1 MSRKEV
7 EDAITSFWVKNKT
20 FERSVNERPENK
32 EYVFYDGPPF
42 ATGLPHHGHILS
54 LVTKD
59 LFPRYYTMKGYRVT
73 RRWGWDCHGLPI
85 ENIVEKDLKI
95 KEKKQIEELGVDK
108 FNETART
115 KVLHFVDE
123 WKKTVDRIGKWI
135 EFDDSYKTMDPT
147 YMESIWHIFK
157 TIYDKGFIYEG
168 KKVLMYC
175 PRCETPLANSEI
187 QMDNSYKDITEKTA
201 TIGFKVKD
209 KEEYLLAWTTTPWT
223 LIGNVAIAVNPKL
236 DYLKVDVFGKI
247 FIVAKD
253 LVENIFAD
261 YKVIEEIKG
270 SKLIGIEYEPL
281 YEMETE
287 GKKGWYV
294 IDGGDDVTSEDGT
307 GLVHMAIYGE
317 FDYVQIRKHD
327 LPIIQHID
335 KSGKLKDGPKQWHG
349 KWFKDLDGDVLED
362 LSNRGILVEA
372 KSYTHSYPFC
382 YRCETPLIYNAVDSW
397 FVDIG
402 KIKSKLL
409 DSAKEINWHPNNV
422 ETRFNNIVET
432 APDWSISRNR
442 FWATAI
448 PVWKCDCGE
457 EKVIGSIKELQECA
471 TTKVSDNVDL
481 HKHVVDKIKLKC
493 KCGKEMTRIPEV
505 LDCWFE
511 SGSMPYASKHFPFE
525 NEDWLKDHFPADFI
539 SEYIGQVRAWFYY
552 MHVIGVLLMDKP
564 SFKHCVVN
572 GNILAED
579 GNKMSKSKGNFTDP
593 NKLLDEFGADAFRF
607 YLMGSQV
614 MNAQDMNFSDDG
626 LKEINRK
633 LVNILSNVKRFY
645 ELFGSENSK
654 FDNEDSKNIMD
665 KWMISKTNKLVK
677 DATQNLDEYNTVK
690 VCAGVLDFVD
700 VLSTW
705 YVRRSRARFRA
716 EGAKK
721 DEAIQTLAFALDRLS
736 KVMAPITP
744 FIAEE
749 IYHSL
754 RGTNFTK
761 DVSSSDDT
769 FSAGLLAGKSAVSVH
784 LEDWPMFSEKKIDAK
799 LEEEMVTVREI
810 VSKAL
815 DERTKA
821 KIPVKQ
827 PLAKITV
834 ATPKEVREELKQPI
848 MDELNVKEVVLNKG
862 EELVVELD
870 TKMTPELEQE
880 GAAREIMRKVNDMRK
895 KAGLTLNDR
904 INLAVKTESDLIKQ
918 AVEKFNSDIASSVQ
932 ADKLELANN
941 NGTEFTIKEQ
951 KVVIELKKK

>member
-7 EDAITSFWVKNKT
+7 EDAITSFWLKNKT

-59 LFPRYYTMKGYRVT
+59 LFPRYHTMKGHRVT

-95 KEKKQIEELGVDK
+95 KVKKEIEEMGVDK

-115 KVLHFVDE
+115 KVLHFASE
-123 WKKTVDRIGKWI
+123 WKKTVGRIGKWI
-135 EFDDSYKTMDPT
+135 EFDNSYKTMDQT

-157 TIYDKGFIYEG
+157 TLYDKDLIYEG

-201 TIGFKVKD
+201 TIGFKIKD

-236 DYLKVDVFGKI
+236 DYVKVDVFGKI

-253 LVENIFAD
+253 LVETIFKD
-261 YKVIEEIKG
+261 YKVLEEIKG
-270 SKLIGIEYEPL
+270 KKLIGIEYEPL
-281 YEMETE
+281 YEMETN

-294 IDGGDDVTSEDGT
+294 IDGGEEVTSEEGT

-317 FDYVQIRKHD
+317 FDYIQIRKHD
-327 LPIIQHID
+327 LPVIQHINQ
-335 KSGKLKDGPKQWHG
+335 SGKLSAGPKQWIG
-349 KWFKDLDGDVLED
+349 KWFKDLDGEVLED
-362 LSNRGILVEA
+362 LYNRGILVEA
-372 KSYTHSYPFC
+372 KNYTHSYPFC
-382 YRCETPLIYNAVDSW
+382 YRCDTPLIYNAVDSW
-397 FVDIG
+397 FVDIQ
-402 KIKSKLL
+402 KIKPKLIKK
-409 DSAKEINWHPNNV
+409 AKEINWHPKNMEV
-422 ETRFNNIVET
+422 RFNHILET

-448 PVWKCDCGE
+448 PVWRCECE
-457 EKVIGSIKELQECA
+457 EIKAIGSIKELQDNA
-471 TTKVSDNVDL
+471 TTKVSDDVDL

-525 NEDWLKDHFPADFI
+525 NKDWLKGHFPADFI
-539 SEYIGQVRAWFYY
+539 SEYVGQVRAWFYY
-552 MHVIGVLLMDKP
+552 MHVIGVSFMDNP
-564 SFKHCVVN
+564 PFKHCVVN

-579 GNKMSKSKGNFTDP
+579 GNKMSKSKNNYTDP

-614 MNAQDMNFSDDG
+614 MNAQDMNFSDEG
-626 LKEINRK
+626 LREVSRK

-645 ELFGSENSK
+645 ELFGSENSE
-654 FDNEDSKNIMD
+654 FDKEDSKNILD
-665 KWMISKTNKLVK
+665 KWMVSKTNRLVK
-677 DATQNLDEYNTVK
+677 DATETLDAYNTVK
-690 VCAGVLDFVD
+690 VCSDILDFVD

-705 YVRRSRARFRA
+705 FVRRSRDRFKS
-716 EGAKK
+716 EGKEKAN
-721 DEAIQTLAFALDRLS
+721 AIRTLAFALDRLS

-749 IYHSL
+749 VYHAL
-754 RGTNFTK
+754 RGTSFTK
-761 DVSSSDDT
+761 D
-769 FSAGLLAGKSAVSVH
+769 VSVH
-784 LEDWPMFSEKKIDAK
+784 LEDWPTFNEKKIDAK

-821 KIPVKQ
+821 KIAVKQ

-848 MDELNVKEVVLNKG
+848 MDELNVKEVILKKG
-862 EELVVELD
+862 EELIVELD

-904 INLAVKTESDLIKQ
+904 IDLAVQTESDLIKQ
-918 AVEKFNSDIASSVQ
+918 AVEKFNSDISNSVQ

-941 NGTEFTIKEQ
+941 KGIEFTIKEQ

>member
-7 EDAITSFWVKNKT
+7 EDSITSFWVKNKT
-20 FERSVNERPENK
+20 FERSVEERPENK

-73 RRWGWDCHGLPI
+73 RKWGWDCHGLPI

-95 KEKKQIEELGVDK
+95 KVKKEIEEMGVDK

-115 KVLHFVDE
+115 KVLHFASE
-123 WKKTVDRIGKWI
+123 WKKTVGRIGKWI
-135 EFDDSYKTMDPT
+135 EFDNSYKTMDQT
-147 YMESIWHIFK
+147 YMESIWNIFK
-157 TIYDKGFIYEG
+157 TLYDKKLIYEG

-201 TIGFKVKD
+201 TVGFKIKD
-209 KEEYLLAWTTTPWT
+209 SEEHLLAWTTTPWT
-223 LIGNVAIAVNPKL
+223 LIGNVAIAINPKL
-236 DYLKVDVFGKI
+236 DYVKADVFGKI

-253 LVENIFAD
+253 LVDTVFKE
-261 YKVIEEIKG
+261 YKVIKEIKG
-270 SKLIGIEYEPL
+270 KELIGLEYEPL
-281 YEMETE
+281 YEMNTN

-317 FDYVQIRKHD
+317 FDYIQIRKHD
-327 LPIIQHID
+327 LPVIQHINQ
-335 KSGKLKDGPKQWHG
+335 SGKLCAGPKQWQG
-349 KWFKDLDGDVLED
+349 KWFKDLDGEVLED
-362 LSNRGILVEA
+362 LYNRGLLVEA
-372 KSYTHSYPFC
+372 KDYTHSYPFC
-382 YRCETPLIYNAVDSW
+382 YRCDTPLIYNAVDSW

-402 KIKSKLL
+402 KIKPKLMKK
-409 DSAKEINWHPNNV
+409 AKEINWHPKNMEV
-422 ETRFNNIVET
+422 RFNHILET

-448 PVWKCDCGE
+448 PVWRCECCEIKA
-457 EKVIGSIKELQECA
+457 IGSIKELQDNA
-471 TTKVSDNVDL
+471 TTKVSNDVDL

-511 SGSMPYASKHFPFE
+511 SGSMPYAAKHFPFE
-525 NEDWLKDHFPADFI
+525 NKDWLKGHFPADFI
-539 SEYIGQVRAWFYY
+539 SEYVGQVRAWFYY
-552 MHVIGVLLMDKP
+552 MHVIGVAFMDKP
-564 SFKHCVVN
+564 PFKHCVVN

-579 GNKMSKSKGNFTDP
+579 GNKMSKSKKNYTDP

-626 LKEINRK
+626 LREVSRK

-645 ELFGSENSK
+645 ELFGKENSE
-654 FDNEDSKNIMD
+654 FDNEDSKNILD
-665 KWMISKTNKLVK
+665 KWMVSKTNRLVK
-677 DATQNLDEYNTVK
+677 DATETLDAYNTVK
-690 VCAGVLDFVD
+690 VCSDILDFVD

-716 EGAKK
+716 EGTKK
-721 DEAIQTLAFALDRLS
+721 DEAIGTLAFVLDRLS

-749 IYHSL
+749 VYHAL
-754 RGTNFTK
+754 RGTAFTK
-761 DVSSSDDT
+761 D
-769 FSAGLLAGKSAVSVH
+769 VSVH
-784 LEDWPMFSEKKIDAK
+784 LEDWPTFNKKKIDDK

-815 DERTKA
+815 DERTKV
-821 KIPVKQ
+821 KIAVKQ
-827 PLAKITV
+827 PLAKLT
-834 ATPKEVREELKQPI
+834 ATTPKEIRDELKQPI

-880 GAAREIMRKVNDMRK
+880 GAAREIMRKINDMRK

-904 INLAVKTESDLIKQ
+904 IELAVQTDSDLIKQ
-918 AVEKFNSDIASSVQ
+918 AIEKFNSDIVSSVQ

-941 NGTEFTIKEQ
+941 KGNEFTIKEQ
-951 KVVIELKKK
+951 KVVIELAKK

>member
-7 EDAITSFWVKNKT
+7 EDAITSFWLKNKT

-59 LFPRYYTMKGYRVT
+59 LFPRYHTMKGYRVT

-95 KEKKQIEELGVDK
+95 KVKKEIEEMGVDK

-115 KVLHFVDE
+115 KVLHFASE
-123 WKKTVDRIGKWI
+123 WKKTVGRIGKWI
-135 EFDDSYKTMDPT
+135 EFDNSYKTMDQT
-147 YMESIWHIFK
+147 YMESIWNIFK
-157 TIYDKGFIYEG
+157 TLYDKKLIYEG

-201 TIGFKVKD
+201 TIGFKIKNS
-209 KEEYLLAWTTTPWT
+209 EEYLLAWTTTPWT
-223 LIGNVAIAVNPKL
+223 LIGNVAIAINPKL
-236 DYLKVDVFGKI
+236 QYVKVDVFGKI

-253 LVENIFAD
+253 LVETIFKD
-261 YKVIEEIKG
+261 YKVLEDVKG
-270 SKLIGIEYEPL
+270 SGLIGVEYEPL
-281 YEMETE
+281 YEMDTN

-294 IDGGDDVTSEDGT
+294 IDGGDEVTSEEGT

-327 LPIIQHID
+327 LPIIQHINQ
-335 KSGKLKDGPKQWHG
+335 SGKLCAGPKQWQG
-349 KWFKDLDGDVLED
+349 KWFKDLDGEVLED
-362 LSNRGILVEA
+362 LYNRGVLVEA
-372 KSYTHSYPFC
+372 KDYTHSYPFC

-402 KIKSKLL
+402 KIKPKLIKK
-409 DSAKEINWHPNNV
+409 AKEINWHPKNMEV
-422 ETRFNNIVET
+422 RFNHILET

-448 PVWKCDCGE
+448 PVWRCECCEIKA
-457 EKVIGSIKELQECA
+457 IGSIKELQDNA

-525 NEDWLKDHFPADFI
+525 NKDWLKGHFPADFI
-539 SEYIGQVRAWFYY
+539 SEYVGQVRAWFYY
-552 MHVIGVLLMDKP
+552 MHVIGVAFMDKP
-564 SFKHCVVN
+564 PFKHCVVN

-579 GNKMSKSKGNFTDP
+579 GNKMSKSKKNFTDP

-614 MNAQDMNFSDDG
+614 MNAQDMNFSDEG
-626 LKEINRK
+626 LREVSRK

-654 FDNEDSKNIMD
+654 FDNEDSKNILD
-665 KWMISKTNKLVK
+665 KWMISKTNRLIKNATETL
-677 DATQNLDEYNTVK
+677 DAYNTVK
-690 VCAGVLDFVD
+690 VCSDILDFVD

-705 YVRRSRARFRA
+705 FVRRSRDRFKSGGEEKA
-716 EGAKK
+716 N
-721 DEAIQTLAFALDRLS
+721 AIETLAFALDRLS

-749 IYHSL
+749 VYHAL
-754 RGTNFTK
+754 RGTGFTK
-761 DVSSSDDT
+761 D
-769 FSAGLLAGKSAVSVH
+769 VSVH
-784 LEDWPMFSEKKIDAK
+784 LEDWPTFNEKKIDAK

-815 DERTKA
+815 DERTKV

-834 ATPKEVREELKQPI
+834 ATPKEIRDELKQPI
-848 MDELNVKEVVLNKG
+848 MSELNVKEVVLNKG
-862 EELVVELD
+862 EELTVVLD

-880 GAAREIMRKVNDMRK
+880 GAAREIMRKINDMRK

-904 INLAVKTESDLIKQ
+904 IELAVQTDSDLIKQ
-918 AVEKFNSDIASSVQ
+918 AIEKFNSDIVSSVQ

-941 NGTEFTIKEQ
+941 KGTGFTIKEQ

>member
-1 MSRKEV
+1 
-7 EDAITSFWVKNKT
+7 
-20 FERSVNERPENK
+20 
-32 EYVFYDGPPF
+32 
-42 ATGLPHHGHILS
+42 
-54 LVTKD
+54 
-59 LFPRYYTMKGYRVT
+59 
-73 RRWGWDCHGLPI
+73 
-85 ENIVEKDLKI
+85 
-95 KEKKQIEELGVDK
+95 
-108 FNETART
+108 
-115 KVLHFVDE
+115 
-123 WKKTVDRIGKWI
+123 
-135 EFDDSYKTMDPT
+135 
-147 YMESIWHIFK
+147 
-157 TIYDKGFIYEG
+157 
-168 KKVLMYC
+168 MYC

-201 TIGFKVKD
+201 TIGFKIKNS
-209 KEEYLLAWTTTPWT
+209 EEYLLAWTTTPWT
-223 LIGNVAIAVNPKL
+223 LIGNVAIAINPKL
-236 DYLKVDVFGKI
+236 QYVKVDVFGKI

-253 LVENIFAD
+253 LVETIFKD
-261 YKVIEEIKG
+261 YKVLEDVKG
-270 SKLIGIEYEPL
+270 SGLIGVEYEPL
-281 YEMETE
+281 YEMDTN

-294 IDGGDDVTSEDGT
+294 IDGGDEVTSEEGT

-327 LPIIQHID
+327 LPIIQHINQ
-335 KSGKLKDGPKQWHG
+335 SGKLCAGPKQWQG
-349 KWFKDLDGDVLED
+349 KWFKDLDGEVLED
-362 LSNRGILVEA
+362 LYNRGVLVEA
-372 KSYTHSYPFC
+372 KDYTHSYPFC

-402 KIKSKLL
+402 KIKPKLIKK
-409 DSAKEINWHPNNV
+409 AKEINWHPKNMEV
-422 ETRFNNIVET
+422 RFNHILET

-448 PVWKCDCGE
+448 PVWRCECCEIKA
-457 EKVIGSIKELQECA
+457 IGSIKELQDNA

-525 NEDWLKDHFPADFI
+525 NKDWLKGHFPADFI
-539 SEYIGQVRAWFYY
+539 SEYVGQVRAWFYY
-552 MHVIGVLLMDKP
+552 MHVIGVAFMDKP
-564 SFKHCVVN
+564 PFKHCVVN

-579 GNKMSKSKGNFTDP
+579 GNKMSKSKKNFTDP

-614 MNAQDMNFSDDG
+614 MNAQDMNFSDEG
-626 LKEINRK
+626 LREVSRK

-654 FDNEDSKNIMD
+654 FDNEDSKNILD
-665 KWMISKTNKLVK
+665 KWMISKTNRLIKNATETL
-677 DATQNLDEYNTVK
+677 DAYNTVK
-690 VCAGVLDFVD
+690 VCSDILDFVD

-705 YVRRSRARFRA
+705 FVRRSRDRFKSGGEEKA
-716 EGAKK
+716 N
-721 DEAIQTLAFALDRLS
+721 AIETLAFALDRLS

-749 IYHSL
+749 VYHAL
-754 RGTNFTK
+754 RGTGFTK
-761 DVSSSDDT
+761 D
-769 FSAGLLAGKSAVSVH
+769 VSVH
-784 LEDWPMFSEKKIDAK
+784 LEDWPTFNEKKIDAK

-815 DERTKA
+815 DERTKV

-834 ATPKEVREELKQPI
+834 ATPKEIRDELKQPI
-848 MDELNVKEVVLNKG
+848 MSELNVKEVVLNKG
-862 EELVVELD
+862 EELTVVLD

-880 GAAREIMRKVNDMRK
+880 GAAREIMRKINDMRK

-904 INLAVKTESDLIKQ
+904 IELAVQTDSDLIKQ
-918 AVEKFNSDIASSVQ
+918 AIEKFNSDIVSSVQ

-941 NGTEFTIKEQ
+941 KGTGFTIKEQ

>member
-1 MSRKEV
+1 
-7 EDAITSFWVKNKT
+7 
-20 FERSVNERPENK
+20 
-32 EYVFYDGPPF
+32 
-42 ATGLPHHGHILS
+42 
-54 LVTKD
+54 
-59 LFPRYYTMKGYRVT
+59 
-73 RRWGWDCHGLPI
+73 
-85 ENIVEKDLKI
+85 
-95 KEKKQIEELGVDK
+95 
-108 FNETART
+108 
-115 KVLHFVDE
+115 
-123 WKKTVDRIGKWI
+123 
-135 EFDDSYKTMDPT
+135 
-147 YMESIWHIFK
+147 
-157 TIYDKGFIYEG
+157 
-168 KKVLMYC
+168 MYC

-201 TIGFKVKD
+201 TIGFKIKNS
-209 KEEYLLAWTTTPWT
+209 EEYLLAWTTTPWT
-223 LIGNVAIAVNPKL
+223 LIGNVAIAINPKL
-236 DYLKVDVFGKI
+236 QYVKVDVFGKI

-253 LVENIFAD
+253 LVETIFKD
-261 YKVIEEIKG
+261 YKVLEDVKG
-270 SKLIGIEYEPL
+270 SGLIGVEYEPL
-281 YEMETE
+281 YEMETN

-294 IDGGDDVTSEDGT
+294 IDGGDEVTSEEGT

-327 LPIIQHID
+327 LPIIQHINQ
-335 KSGKLKDGPKQWHG
+335 SGKLCAGPKQWQG
-349 KWFKDLDGDVLED
+349 KWFKDLDGEVLED
-362 LSNRGILVEA
+362 LYNRGVLVEA
-372 KSYTHSYPFC
+372 KDYTHSYPFC

-402 KIKSKLL
+402 KIKPKLIKK
-409 DSAKEINWHPNNV
+409 AKEINWHPKNMEV
-422 ETRFNNIVET
+422 RFNHILET

-448 PVWKCDCGE
+448 PVWRCECCEIKA
-457 EKVIGSIKELQECA
+457 IGSIKELQDNA

-525 NEDWLKDHFPADFI
+525 NKDWLKGHFPADFI
-539 SEYIGQVRAWFYY
+539 SEYVGQVRAWFYY
-552 MHVIGVLLMDKP
+552 MHVIGVAFMDKP
-564 SFKHCVVN
+564 PFKHCVVN

-579 GNKMSKSKGNFTDP
+579 GNKMSKSKKNFTDP

-614 MNAQDMNFSDDG
+614 MNAQDMNFSDEG
-626 LKEINRK
+626 LREVSRK

-654 FDNEDSKNIMD
+654 FDNEDSKNILD
-665 KWMISKTNKLVK
+665 KWMISKTNRLIKNATETL
-677 DATQNLDEYNTVK
+677 DAYNTVK
-690 VCAGVLDFVD
+690 VCSDILDFVD

-705 YVRRSRARFRA
+705 FVRRSRDRFKSGGEEKA
-716 EGAKK
+716 N
-721 DEAIQTLAFALDRLS
+721 AIETLAFALDRLS

-749 IYHSL
+749 VYHAL
-754 RGTNFTK
+754 RGTGFTK
-761 DVSSSDDT
+761 D
-769 FSAGLLAGKSAVSVH
+769 VSVH
-784 LEDWPMFSEKKIDAK
+784 LEDWPTFNEKKIDAK

-815 DERTKA
+815 DERTKV

-834 ATPKEVREELKQPI
+834 ATPKEIRDELKQPI
-848 MDELNVKEVVLNKG
+848 MSELNVKEVVLNKG
-862 EELVVELD
+862 EELTVVLD

-880 GAAREIMRKVNDMRK
+880 GAAREIMRKINDMRK

-904 INLAVKTESDLIKQ
+904 IELAVQTDSDLIKQ
-918 AVEKFNSDIASSVQ
+918 AIEKFNSDIVSSVQ

-941 NGTEFTIKEQ
+941 KGTGFTIKEQ